1 MRELDDDLYAQ
12 DKRIAE
18 LDESIRGKD
27 GELQDLEDLAMQR
40 DRMLEQMQAELVDLE
55 ESKRREIEERRRKME
70 EELLARMNQPRKKY
84 LPVKGDAIDEM
95 MAQHI
100 NSCNYYVPVERLQE
114 GHYMWGPKKIFA
126 KIMNGKLIIRV
137 GGGFML
143 IDEFLKHYENE
154 LRGSSQL
161 IINVE
166 EGDNTNAHHGV
177 PADIARSGTPT
188 KSKIHL
194 QSEL

>member
-1 MRELDDDLYAQ
+1 
-12 DKRIAE
+12 
-18 LDESIRGKD
+18 
-27 GELQDLEDLAMQR
+27 MQR

-55 ESKRREIEERRRKME
+55 ESKRREIEERRRRME

-84 LPVKGDAIDEM
+84 MAVKGDAIDEM
-95 MAQHI
+95 MAMHI

-166 EGDNTNAHHGV
+166 DGEAHHGGL
-177 PADIARSGTPT
+177 PSDIARSGTPP
-188 KSKIHL
+188 KSNI
-194 QSEL
+194 